1 MKKEYRVNFMTAADY
16 AEKCSNDYARVNS
29 QSVVVTAENSEQATE
44 QVKAM
49 YPAMVVFEGVNIE
62 EEKEYHATLVAELE
76 KQAAKNAKQ
85 RARRAAMTQEEKNAT
100 YYKRLAKKAAE
111 LEKELAKIHA
121 KMAELEK

>member
-16 AEKCSNDYARVNS
+16 AKKCANDYARVNS
-29 QSVVVTAENSEQATE
+29 QSIIVAAENAAQATA

-49 YPAMVVFEGVNIE
+49 YPDMVVFAGVDIA
-62 EEKEYHATLVAELE
+62 EEKEYHATIVAELE

-85 RARRAAMTQEEKNAT
+85 RARRAAMTQEEKNAA

-121 KMAELEK
+121 KMNELEK

>member
-16 AEKCSNDYARVNS
+16 AKKCANDYARVNS
-29 QSVVVTAENSEQATE
+29 QSVVVTAENAEQATE

-49 YPAMVVFEGVNIE
+49 YPTMVVFEGVDIAE
-62 EEKEYHATLVAELE
+62 EQEYHATLVAELE

-85 RARRAAMTQEEKNAT
+85 RARRAAMTQEEKNAA

-111 LEKELAKIHA
+111 LEKELAKIYA
-121 KMAELEK
+121 KMNELEK